1 MIACHLPAISSS
13 AAAQEIGAN
22 FPSPLAPTR
31 RSGVAR
37 RSGECTSSWSRF
49 TLAQANPAVNGW
61 SGSPLMRL
69 TRPSST
75 SASSEHM
82 SGQSWAQTIWMVS
95 MPPLYGSGY
104 HPPTSRRRPPM
115 PDLLEAKENGVAWLT
130 LNRPE
135 RLNALTSEMTQGL
148 SEKLQRL
155 ATDREVGCIVV
166 TGAGR
171 GWCSGGDVK
180 SMESRGRDQSVEDR
194 VEGLRRAHQL
204 PLLMRNCP
212 KPIVAAINGPVAGA
226 GLGLALAC
234 DLRVAGKAA
243 RFGTAFV
250 RIGYSGDYGGS
261 WSLTRLVGTAKA
273 REMYLLGDVIDG
285 DAAFGLGIVNQLVDD
300 EKLRDATMTLARRI
314 ADGPRIA
321 LGYMKKNLLAAE
333 TEPFQT
339 VLELEA
345 EHQARCAFTDD
356 HKEAVA
362 AFVEKRRPGF
372 KGQ

>member
-1 MIACHLPAISSS
+1 
-13 AAAQEIGAN
+13 
-22 FPSPLAPTR
+22 
-31 RSGVAR
+31 
-37 RSGECTSSWSRF
+37 
-49 TLAQANPAVNGW
+49 
-61 SGSPLMRL
+61 
-69 TRPSST
+69 
-75 SASSEHM
+75 
-82 SGQSWAQTIWMVS
+82 
-95 MPPLYGSGY
+95 
-104 HPPTSRRRPPM
+104 M
-115 PDLLEAKENGVAWLT
+115 PDLLEAVENGVAWLT

-135 RLNALTSEMTQGL
+135 RLNALSPEMTGSL
-148 SEKLQRL
+148 SETLQRL
-155 ATDREVGCIVV
+155 ATEREVGAIVI

-180 SMESRGRDQSVEDR
+180 TMENRGRDQSVEDR

-212 KPIVAAINGPVAGA
+212 KVIIAAINGPVAGA

-234 DLRVAGKAA
+234 DLRVAAKSA

-273 REMYLLGDVIDG
+273 REMYLLGDVID
-285 DAAFGLGIVNQLVDD
+285 AEEASRLGIVNRLVDD
-300 EKLRDATMTLARRI
+300 DQLRDEAMALARRV

-345 EHQARCAFTDD
+345 EHQARCAFTED
-356 HKEAVA
+356 HKEAVT
-362 AFVEKRRPGF
+362 AFVEKRRPVF

>member
-1 MIACHLPAISSS
+1 
-13 AAAQEIGAN
+13 
-22 FPSPLAPTR
+22 
-31 RSGVAR
+31 
-37 RSGECTSSWSRF
+37 
-49 TLAQANPAVNGW
+49 
-61 SGSPLMRL
+61 
-69 TRPSST
+69 
-75 SASSEHM
+75 
-82 SGQSWAQTIWMVS
+82 
-95 MPPLYGSGY
+95 
-104 HPPTSRRRPPM
+104 M
-115 PDLLEAKENGVAWLT
+115 PDLLEAVENGVAWLT

-135 RLNALTSEMTQGL
+135 RLNALSPEMTGSL
-148 SEKLQRL
+148 TETLNRL
-155 ATDREVGCIVV
+155 ATDREVGAIVI

-212 KPIVAAINGPVAGA
+212 KVIIAAINGPVAGA

-234 DLRVAGKAA
+234 DLRVAGRSA
-243 RFGTAFV
+243 RFGTAFA

-273 REMYLLGDVIDG
+273 RELYFTADIIDAEEAG
-285 DAAFGLGIVNQLVDD
+285 RLGIVNRVVADD
-300 EKLRDATMTLARRI
+300 ELQAETTALARRI

-321 LGYMKKNLLAAE
+321 LGYMKRNLLAAE

-345 EHQARCAFTDD
+345 AHQARCAFTED
-356 HKEAVA
+356 HKEAVT
-362 AFVEKRRPGF
+362 AFNEKRRPVF